1 MYQKSLC
8 MLGGL
13 PMAIAAFPAY
23 AQTYSDHPHMWS
35 GGLSMI
41 FGPLMM
47 IVFIGAI
54 VIVVVLL
61 IRWLSGAPIGPTAA
75 KTGNAPVDILNE
87 RFARGEIDQ
96 KEFEERKKLLS
107 E

>member
-8 MLGGL
+8 MLAGL

-23 AQTYSDHPHMWS
+23 AQPYSDHPHMWS
-35 GGLSMI
+35 GGWSMI
-41 FGPLMM
+41 FGPLMT
-47 IVFIGAI
+47 IVFIGAT

-61 IRWLSGAPIGPTAA
+61 IRWFSGAPIGPTAA
-75 KTGNAPVDILNE
+75 KTGNAPIDTLKE
-87 RFARGEIDQ
+87 RLARGEIDQ
-96 KEFEERKKLLS
+96 KEFEECKKLLS

>member
-1 MYQKSLC
+1 MYQKSGC
-8 MLGGL
+8 MLAGL

-23 AQTYSDHPHMWS
+23 AQTNSGHPHMWS
-35 GGLSMI
+35 GGWSMI

-54 VIVVVLL
+54 VIVVALL
-61 IRWLSGAPIGPTAA
+61 IRWFSGAPIGPTAA
-75 KTGNAPVDILNE
+75 KTGNAPVDILKE
-87 RFARGEIDQ
+87 RFARGEIDS

>member
-1 MYQKSLC
+1 MV
-8 MLGGL
+8 
-13 PMAIAAFPAY
+13 
-23 AQTYSDHPHMWS
+23 
-35 GGLSMI
+35 

-47 IVFIGAI
+47 IVFIGPI

-61 IRWLSGAPIGPTAA
+61 IRWLSGAPIGPAAA
-75 KTGNAPVDILNE
+75 KTGNAPIDILKE

-96 KEFEERKKLLS
+96 KDFEERKKLLS